1 MAANILPS
9 GYCSQARG
17 SALPLHDLLVTPT
30 CKVVLMLFPFHSSGG
45 KEAAYLR
52 SPG

>member
-1 MAANILPS
+1 MAANILPNN
-9 GYCSQARG
+9 YRSQARG
-17 SALPLHDLLVTPT
+17 SALSVHDLIVTPT
-30 CKVVLMLFPFHSSGG
+30 CQAVLMLFPFHSLGG